1 MAASQAY
8 FVLGLVMAA
17 IYCGQAQRLS
27 QGASDWYM
35 RFHNNFDFVK
45 RNVDR
50 PVTKS
55 FLVTSNVHHRYAV
68 TSVSVVVH
76 NPATSVQSYNF
87 GFVMPKEALVS
98 NVTIQRGMAGGNQIM
113 VDENDFVT
121 ATINRS
127 QLMEHLQ
134 AQEAEANEEEAK
146 AEEIEV

>member
-8 FVLGLVMAA
+8 VVLGLVMAA
-17 IYCGQAQRLS
+17 AFYGGHAQRLS

-68 TSVSVVVH
+68 TSVSLVVH

-87 GFVMPKEALVS
+87 GFVMPKQALVS
-98 NVTIQRGMAGGNQIM
+98 NVTIQRGMAGSQMM
-113 VDENDFVT
+113 VEENDFVT

-134 AQEAEANEEEAK
+134 ESATNDEK
-146 AEEIEV
+146 ADDIEV